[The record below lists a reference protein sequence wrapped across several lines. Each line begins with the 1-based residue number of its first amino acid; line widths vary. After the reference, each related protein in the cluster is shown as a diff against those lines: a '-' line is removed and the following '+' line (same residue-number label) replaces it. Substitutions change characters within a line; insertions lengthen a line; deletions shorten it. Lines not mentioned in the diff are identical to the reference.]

1 MLEIHKLR
9 VPGISCVDSKTGVDM
24 PARSWYV
31 CRLIRNRLP
40 VSLVA
45 RRLPTRWMRDPIP
58 CSQCKLRRP
67 IPPKCREAYTTS
79 RGNFLLNPILDK
91 TALITGF
98 SILRRVLLSTVL
110 AGRG

>member
-1 MLEIHKLR
+1 MLEIHKLQ
-9 VPGISCVDSKTGVDM
+9 VPGISCVDSKTGVELT
-24 PARSWYV
+24 ARSWYV

-45 RRLPTRWMRDPIP
+45 RIFPTKWIRDPIP
-58 CSQCKLRRP
+58 CLQCKLRRP

-98 SILRRVLLSTVL
+98 SILRRGL
-110 AGRG
+110 